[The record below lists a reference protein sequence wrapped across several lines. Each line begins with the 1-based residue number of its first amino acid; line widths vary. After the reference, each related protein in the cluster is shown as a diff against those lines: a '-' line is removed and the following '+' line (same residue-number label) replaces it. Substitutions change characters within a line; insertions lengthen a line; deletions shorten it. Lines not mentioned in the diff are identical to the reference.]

1 MNRFPDS
8 VFIYLEIMFAA
19 FGFPNIY
26 DFHRFLLYDYPR
38 LYRMT
43 LFLAGIPLFLVF
55 LGLFI
60 GLSVTSTTMYSMDD
74 VPRLRTFLSGR
85 RKVLSFIKVFS
96 TRCIV
101 SQTALFPT
109 P

>member
-1 MNRFPDS
+1 
-8 VFIYLEIMFAA
+8 MFAA
-19 FGFPNIY
+19 FGFPDVY
-26 DFHRFLLYDYPR
+26 DFHRFLFYDHLR

-43 LFLAGIPLFLVF
+43 LFLAGTPLFLVF
-55 LGLFI
+55 LGLFV

-74 VPRLRTFLSGR
+74 APRFRTFLSGG
-85 RKVLSFIKVFS
+85 RKVLSFIKASS
-96 TRCIV
+96 THCIV